1 MAPTDSNETIE
12 DAFCK
17 LEATLRAT
25 LKRLHSGKCLT
36 AEDLSQLAVFAAMQ
50 EARSER
56 HRNVMVTPFTG
67 LRNALANELM
77 AEGHSAEQTEA
88 AINLF
93 FRKHLASGDLRP
105 DPNNISLLTVP
116 EGVQIRYQ
124 FFSRMSMCIVESAAH
139 DLFTCDH
146 PVTWTETFHPPKVS
160 GFDYLSISAEVT
172 YPLTR
177 RHSIVFSY
185 FPLAPRARADE
196 QMVSIINART
206 AGNALRE
213 VYAHPKDSRIDQKRF
228 VDDIASIG
236 IRKHPLIPR
245 LIADPSKNDMPDLLG
260 LAEYLDLDCGY
271 LAEINQPFIDFMNRR
286 DDGSSAR
293 VT

>member
-1 MAPTDSNETIE
+1 MQAHVVPRVYLKGFAHAKRGLGVYNSELGKPAYFERDVKHVATQQDFYILYGSDGTPNEAIE
-12 DAFCK
+12 DALSK

-25 LKRLHSGKCLT
+25 LKRLRGGKCLT
-36 AEDLSQLAVFAAMQ
+36 ADDLSQLAVFAAMQ

-56 HRNVMVTPFTG
+56 RRNVMATPLTV
-67 LRNALANELM
+67 LRNRLVNELK

-105 DPNNISLLTVP
+105 DPNNISLLMVP
-116 EGVQIRYQ
+116 EGVYIRYQ

-139 DLFTCDH
+139 DFFTCDD
-146 PVTWTETFHPPKVS
+146 PVAWTETFQPPKEF

-185 FPLAPRARADE
+185 FPLRPRAKADQ

-213 VYAHPKDSRIDQKRF
+213 VYAH
-228 VDDIASIG
+228 
-236 IRKHPLIPR
+236 
-245 LIADPSKNDMPDLLG
+245 
-260 LAEYLDLDCGY
+260 LAT
-271 LAEINQPFIDFMNRR
+271 AR
-286 DDGSSAR
+286 SS
-293 VT
+293 